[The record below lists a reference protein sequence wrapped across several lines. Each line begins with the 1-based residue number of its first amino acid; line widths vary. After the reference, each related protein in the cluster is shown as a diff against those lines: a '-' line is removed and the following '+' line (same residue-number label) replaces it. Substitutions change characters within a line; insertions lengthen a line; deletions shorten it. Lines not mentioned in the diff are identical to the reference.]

1 MKKRNL
7 YILWG
12 VLYCLCVG
20 LSFTTAEGL
29 GKTMLSALGIAF
41 FGPPFYL
48 LWQARKEEDRKT
60 ELVLR
65 LISAIV
71 LVLAL
76 LLLILNFLSVNFT
89 AEAGLALY
97 VLLVMFVP
105 PMGCIQAWILC
116 LFLWACLLMLTL
128 QKQNHDQT

>member
-20 LSFTTAEGL
+20 LSFTAAEGL

-76 LLLILNFLSVNFT
+76 LLLILNFLSNNI
-89 AEAGLALY
+89 L
-97 VLLVMFVP
+97 
-105 PMGCIQAWILC
+105 ILC
-116 LFLWACLLMLTL
+116 HLNRMFFKAPEREFRIFFKEYSSSL
-128 QKQNHDQT
+128 QKAVTTLAY